1 MILGFLSQFESGFSD
16 FCVHRSLGKGARGDQ
31 NLNWTLLNYK
41 DPGINYYE
49 QKYQERILNNL
60 KKKASALRVEF
71 VPQSKIYTEPQSPQ
85 TFAT

>member
-1 MILGFLSQFESGFSD
+1 M
-16 FCVHRSLGKGARGDQ
+16 
-31 NLNWTLLNYK
+31 NYK